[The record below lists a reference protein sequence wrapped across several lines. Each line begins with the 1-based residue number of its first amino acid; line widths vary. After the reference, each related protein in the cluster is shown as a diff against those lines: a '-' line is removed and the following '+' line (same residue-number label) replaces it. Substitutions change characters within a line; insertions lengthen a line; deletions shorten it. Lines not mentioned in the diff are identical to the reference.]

1 MRNCFDFPPFIWIQA
16 HWWDIFMAHFRKIKF
31 ILKQNLWWFV
41 NLIEIFSFIKIMKL
55 ILKKISRISRKKSQF
70 SKIKIKSTYFSNLQL
85 YAYVLMLLRT
95 KLREK
100 ILSSQQIL
108 FTSRNQK
115 GFREISSIYCDYFRL
130 FHTKIHSKCIQ
141 CLPEQMLWPLIQWAF

>member
-1 MRNCFDFPPFIWIQA
+1 MEPIL
-16 HWWDIFMAHFRKIKF
+16 RK
-31 ILKQNLWWFV
+31 NL
-41 NLIEIFSFIKIMKL
+41 
-55 ILKKISRISRKKSQF
+55 QF
-70 SKIKIKSTYFSNLQL
+70 LKIKIKSTYFSNLHL

-115 GFREISSIYCDYFRL
+115 FSVKFHRFIVIILDFFIQKSIQNAYSAYQ
-130 FHTKIHSKCIQ
+130 S
-141 CLPEQMLWPLIQWAF
+141 